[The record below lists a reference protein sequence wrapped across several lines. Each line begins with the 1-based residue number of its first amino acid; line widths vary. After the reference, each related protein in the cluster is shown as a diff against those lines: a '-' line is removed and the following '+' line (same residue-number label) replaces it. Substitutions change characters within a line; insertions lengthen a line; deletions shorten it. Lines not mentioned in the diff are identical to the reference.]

1 MRSAAWPFA
10 IVAVFALAML
20 FAANWIRNAEA
31 AFRVAEVE
39 RTLRAAASHAEQTL
53 ALSDTILQNALSALR
68 GRNPDTLDAAE
79 LAEIERGAV
88 GSLTQVVRLYL
99 YGPDGTSKLL
109 GPAVN
114 VADRDYFAA
123 QTDAGRTRPERAKI
137 AGAHGDLVI
146 GAPVLGRQTN
156 SWIVNVSRP
165 ILAADGRTAGVA
177 AAAVPLETFN
187 TLYSALLAD
196 PDDFFALWRTD
207 GTVLVR
213 APGPLAMRGQPIP
226 DAPLWAH
233 DPGARSGSFAAPA
246 HADGRTRTIVF
257 RGLAP
262 LPLVLAY
269 AIEERGLTWAALLRY
284 WPLIAVAAAAL
295 AAAFAFAWRS
305 LDATLALR
313 KSNADLRA
321 AEAQARSAAD
331 ARGAFIAN
339 MNHELRT
346 PLNAVIGFAQM
357 ISGQVLGPIG
367 NAKYGEYA
375 RDIETSGAHL
385 LALIDDII
393 DFSAI
398 DSGHRP
404 LETAAIEVGH
414 SVGDALKIVRPLAEA
429 RRIDF
434 AVDLADGCIAGDE
447 RAVRQILVNVMSNA
461 IKFSPPGSHVRISG
475 QATLKNRFYDIAVV
489 DEGRGFAREELAR
502 VGQTFFRTQQTRI
515 QAISGSGLGLSIA
528 RRLAELMGGAVEI
541 ANAAGRGAEIRLRMP
556 AAA

>member
-20 FAANWIRNAEA
+20 FAANWIRNQEA
-31 AFRVAEVE
+31 VFRIVEVE
-39 RTLRAAASHAEQTL
+39 RTLRAAASHADQTL
-53 ALSDTILQNALSALR
+53 ALADTILQNALTDLR

-88 GSLTQVVRLYL
+88 GSLTQVMRLYL

-114 VADRDYFAA
+114 VADHDYFSA
-123 QTDAGRTRPERAKI
+123 QTDAGRALPARAKL
-137 AGAHGDLVI
+137 ADARSDLVI
-146 GAPVLGRQTN
+146 GVPILGRQNN
-156 SWIVNVSRP
+156 SWIINVSRP
-165 ILAADGRTAGVA
+165 ILAADGRMAGVA
-177 AAAVPLETFN
+177 AVAVPLEIFN
-187 TLYSALLAD
+187 NLYTALLAD
-196 PDDFFALWRTD
+196 PSDFFALWRTD
-207 GTVLVR
+207 GTMLVR
-213 APGPLAMRGQPIP
+213 APDDAAMRGRMIP
-226 DAPLWAH
+226 NAPLWAH
-233 DPGARSGSFAAPA
+233 DPYARSGSFAAAP
-246 HADGRTRTIVF
+246 HADSRARTIVF
-257 RGLAP
+257 QGLAP
-262 LPLVLAY
+262 MPLVLAY
-269 AIEERGLTWAALLRY
+269 AIEERGLTWAALIRY

-295 AAAFAFAWRS
+295 VAAFAFAWRS

-313 KSNADLRA
+313 KSNADLRT

-346 PLNAVIGFAQM
+346 PLNAVIGFSQM

-367 NAKYGEYA
+367 NARYGEYA
-375 RDIETSGAHL
+375 RDIEMSGAHL

-404 LETAAIEVGH
+404 LEVGAIDVAACI
-414 SVGDALKIVRPLAEA
+414 GDALKIIRPLAQA

-434 AVDLADGCIAGDE
+434 AVDLETGNIAGDA

-461 IKFSPPGSHVRISG
+461 IKFSPPGSHVRIVG
-475 QATLKNRFYDIAVV
+475 HTALAKRFYEIAVV
-489 DEGRGFAREELAR
+489 DEGRGFANDELAR
-502 VGQTFFRTQQTRI
+502 VGQVFFRTQQTRT
-515 QAISGSGLGLSIA
+515 QAIAGSGLGLSIA

-541 ANAAGRGAEIRLRMP
+541 ANAADHGAEIRLRMP
-556 AAA
+556 TAA

>member
-20 FAANWIRNAEA
+20 FAANWIRNEET
-31 AFRVAEVE
+31 AFRIAEVE
-39 RTLRAAASHAEQTL
+39 RTLRAAASHADQTL
-53 ALSDTILQNALSALR
+53 ALSDTILQNALTALR

-88 GSLTQVVRLYL
+88 GSLTQVMRLYL
-99 YGPDGTSKLL
+99 YGPGGTSKLL
-109 GPAVN
+109 APTVN

-123 QTDAGRTRPERAKI
+123 QTDAGRASPERAKL
-137 AGAHGDLVI
+137 ADTRSDLVV
-146 GAPVLGRQTN
+146 GAPVLGRHSN
-156 SWIVNVSRP
+156 SWMINVSRP
-165 ILAADGRTAGVA
+165 ILGPDGRTAGVVA
-177 AAAVPLETFN
+177 VAVPLEIFN
-187 TLYSALLAD
+187 NLYRALLAD
-196 PDDFFALWRTD
+196 PADFFALWRTD
-207 GTVLVR
+207 GTMLVR
-213 APGPLAMRGQPIP
+213 APDDAAVRGRMIP
-226 DAPLWAH
+226 NAPLWAH
-233 DPGARSGSFAAPA
+233 DPNARAGSFAAA
-246 HADGRTRTIVF
+246 EHADGRARTIVF

-284 WPLIAVAAAAL
+284 WPLIAVSAAAL
-295 AAAFAFAWRS
+295 AAAFVFAWRS

-313 KSNADLRA
+313 KSNADLRQ
-321 AEAQARSAAD
+321 AEAHARSAAD

-346 PLNAVIGFAQM
+346 PLNAVIGFSQM

-367 NAKYGEYA
+367 NARYGEYA
-375 RDIETSGAHL
+375 RDIEMSGTHL

-404 LETAAIEVGH
+404 LEVAAIDVAV
-414 SVGDALKIVRPLAEA
+414 SVGDALKIMRPLAEA

-434 AVDLADGCIAGDE
+434 AVELEAGSIAGDA

-475 QATLKNRFYDIAVV
+475 QPTVKERFYDIAVV
-489 DEGRGFAREELAR
+489 DEGRGFANDELAR
-502 VGQTFFRTQQTRI
+502 VGQVFFRTQQART

-541 ANAAGRGAEIRLRMP
+541 ANAADHGAEIRLRLP

>member
-20 FAANWIRNAEA
+20 FAANWIRNEEA
-31 AFRVAEVE
+31 AFRIAEVE
-39 RTLRAAASHAEQTL
+39 RTLRAAASHADQTL
-53 ALSDTILQNALSALR
+53 ALSDTILQNALTALR

-88 GSLTQVVRLYL
+88 GSLTQVMQLYL
-99 YGPDGTSKLL
+99 YGPGGTSKLL
-109 GPAVN
+109 GAAVN

-123 QTDAGRTRPERAKI
+123 QTDTGRSQPGRAKM
-137 AGAHGDLVI
+137 ADMRSDLVI
-146 GAPVLGRQTN
+146 GAPVLGRQN
-156 SWIVNVSRP
+156 NGWIVNVSRP
-165 ILAADGRTAGVA
+165 ILAADGRMAGVA
-177 AAAVPLETFN
+177 AVAVPLEIFSN
-187 TLYSALLAD
+187 LYMALLAD
-196 PDDFFALWRTD
+196 PGDFFALWRTD
-207 GTVLVR
+207 GTMLVR
-213 APGPLAMRGQPIP
+213 APRGPAMHSQPIP

-233 DPGARSGSFAAPA
+233 DPAARTGSFSAA
-246 HADGRTRTIVF
+246 HADGRARTIVF
-257 RGLAP
+257 QGLAP
-262 LPLVLAY
+262 MPLVLAY
-269 AIEERGLTWAALLRY
+269 AIEERGLSWAALMRY
-284 WPLIAVAAAAL
+284 WPLIAVALAAL

-321 AEAQARSAAD
+321 AEAQARGAAD

-346 PLNAVIGFAQM
+346 PLNAVIGFSQM

-367 NAKYGEYA
+367 NARYGEYA

-404 LETAAIEVGH
+404 LESAAIDVAACI
-414 SVGDALKIVRPLAEA
+414 GDALKIVRPIAEA

-434 AVDLADGCIAGDE
+434 AVELATGSIVGDA

-475 QATLKNRFYDIAVV
+475 HATLANRFYDIAVV
-489 DEGRGFAREELAR
+489 DEGRGFASEDLAR
-502 VGQTFFRTQQTRI
+502 VGQVFFRTQQTRT
-515 QAISGSGLGLSIA
+515 QAIAGSGLGLSIA

-541 ANAAGRGAEIRLRMP
+541 ANAANHGAEIRLRMP
-556 AAA
+556 ASA

>member
-20 FAANWIRNAEA
+20 FAANWIRNDEA
-31 AFRVAEVE
+31 TFRIAEVE
-39 RTLRAAASHAEQTL
+39 RTLRAAASHADQTL
-53 ALSDTILQNALSALR
+53 ALSDTILQNALTALR
-68 GRNPDTLDAAE
+68 GRNPDTLDVAE

-88 GSLTQVVRLYL
+88 GSLTQVMRLYL
-99 YGPDGTSKLL
+99 YGPGGTSKIL
-109 GPAVN
+109 GPNVN

-123 QTDAGRTRPERAKI
+123 QTDAGRALPERAKM
-137 AGAHGDLVI
+137 ADSRGDLVV
-146 GAPVLGRQTN
+146 GAPVLGRQSN
-156 SWIVNVSRP
+156 SWVVNVSRP
-165 ILAADGRTAGVA
+165 ILGPDGRMAGVA
-177 AAAVPLETFN
+177 AVAVPLEIFN
-187 TLYSALLAD
+187 SLYTALLAD
-196 PDDFFALWRTD
+196 PTDFFALWRTD
-207 GTVLVR
+207 GTMLVR
-213 APGPLAMRGQPIP
+213 APRGAAMHGQPGP

-233 DPGARSGSFAAPA
+233 DPNARSGSFSAA
-246 HADGRTRTIVF
+246 HADGHARTIVF

-262 LPLVLAY
+262 MPLVLAY
-269 AIEERGLTWAALLRY
+269 VIEERGLTWAALLRY
-284 WPLIAVAAAAL
+284 WPLIAVATAAL
-295 AAAFAFAWRS
+295 AAAFVFAWRS

-313 KSNADLRA
+313 KSNADLRT
-321 AEAQARSAAD
+321 AEAHARAAAD

-346 PLNAVIGFAQM
+346 PLNAVIGFSQM
-357 ISGQVLGPIG
+357 ISGEVLGPIG
-367 NAKYGEYA
+367 NARYGEYA
-375 RDIETSGAHL
+375 RDIEMSGAHL

-404 LETAAIEVGH
+404 LDVATIDVEA
-414 SVGDALKIVRPLAEA
+414 SVGDALKIMRPLAQA

-434 AVDLADGCIAGDE
+434 AVELEAGSIAGDA

-475 QATLKNRFYDIAVV
+475 QATLKERFYDIAVV
-489 DEGRGFAREELAR
+489 DEGRGFANDELAR
-502 VGQTFFRTQQTRI
+502 VGQVFFRTKQART

-541 ANAAGRGAEIRLRMP
+541 ANAADHGAEIRLRMP